1 MSGSDQL
8 VQVDYTY
15 WTLAYLLTKEG
26 ARRLVQGNPLDKMVP
41 VDEYLPIMY
50 DREAT
55 NSFIYNR
62 GFYNSFFVDF
72 KVEIVF

>member
-62 GFYNSFFVDF
+62 GF
-72 KVEIVF
+72 

>member
-1 MSGSDQL
+1 
-8 VQVDYTY
+8 VEVDYTY

-55 NSFIYNR
+55 N
-62 GFYNSFFVDF
+62 
-72 KVEIVF
+72 